1 MAEEQPPKKV
11 PGAAGAKLRKAWAIL
26 SAVIASVVLLATGYA
41 AYRLLPNRAVSYADI
56 EEHFKYGSTGAEVNL
71 GIPYWI
77 WQAAPLVCA
86 ESLTEVADGR
96 LAPDYLTRAA
106 AYMSDEAGAA
116 EARRQLS
123 REGYKALGLVYEHD
137 GSGQERDLP
146 AGISKRRYLGVDR
159 VFLNCA
165 ACHAGTVR
173 KTPDDP
179 AVLVLGMPAH
189 RFNFY
194 AFEHFFFQCAG
205 HKRFSKRDLIPEIRA
220 LGGDLSWIDRYGV
233 YPAAIARMRERGQW
247 LAGRLGFSYRQP
259 QWGPGRGD
267 SFSHAKGLLNMPWEH
282 LPDWRTQGK
291 VDPRSLGTADFPSI
305 WLQGPRRK
313 RSDGREMELH
323 WDGNNDRGKERHLS
337 AVISTGAL
345 PPSIDHQALCR
356 IESWLLDFTPR
367 NYDDFFPIDNALAYR
382 GEPLYR
388 RYCADCHGL
397 NGQDFTGRRVGF
409 VTPIDEIGTDR
420 YRLDNFTEDLAVN
433 LATVFAGQARQPC
446 SADFGAGGSQT
457 TAGAGGGGRLAAVQ
471 AEEENTY
478 RWTHFHKT
486 HGYANL
492 PLDGIWLRAPYLHN
506 GSVPSLRDLLEPS
519 DNRPAVF
526 YRGNDVYDPQNM
538 GFRSDLPEADGKKF
552 FTFDT
557 RVPGN
562 GNQGHEGA
570 EYGTELSADK
580 KNALIEYLKTF

>member
-1 MAEEQPPKKV
+1 MEEEQPPKKV
-11 PGAAGAKLRKAWAIL
+11 PGVAGAKLRKAWAIL
-26 SAVIASVVLLATGYA
+26 SAVITSLVLLAAGYA

-56 EEHFKYGSTGAEVNL
+56 EEHFKYGSTGGEVNL

-106 AYMSDEAGAA
+106 AYMSDAAGAA

-137 GSGQERDLP
+137 SSGQERDLP

-205 HKRFSKRDLIPEIRA
+205 HKRFSKRDLIPEIQA

-233 YPAAIARMRERGQW
+233 YPAAISRMRERGQW
-247 LAGRLGFSYRQP
+247 LASRLGFSYRQP

-267 SFSHAKGLLNMPWEH
+267 SFSHAKDLLNMPWEH

-323 WDGNNDRGKERHLS
+323 WDGNNDHGKERHLS
-337 AVISTGAL
+337 AVIRTGAL

-367 NYDDFFPIDNALAYR
+367 NYDDFFSIDNALAYR
-382 GEPLYR
+382 GAPLYR

-397 NGQDFTGRRVGF
+397 NGHDFTGRRVGF

-420 YRLDNFTEDLAVN
+420 FRLDNFTEDLAVN

-446 SADFGAGGSQT
+446 SADFDASGSQT

-526 YRGNDVYDPQNM
+526 YRGNDVYDPQNV

-557 RVPGN
+557 RIPGN
-562 GNQGHEGA
+562 GNQGHEGP

-580 KNALIEYLKTF
+580 KDALIEYLKTF